1 MKSALPNYKLFPSSQ
16 PIRLYL
22 FALIAV
28 FTLAGC
34 GSQDETK
41 VDSSQQTLSFKI
53 PDTIQGSKL
62 VGGTLTATISVNG
75 GAPQAMTIS
84 GGTASITLTGLP
96 LGTTDF
102 TLEFTYQL
110 DPYVPMIVASDTQT
124 INVVAGSGNTVNF
137 VIADF
142 DTAIYD
148 EDGDGISNLV
158 ELDEFSTTSPISCV
172 LGTSEL
178 GNCELGS

>member
-1 MKSALPNYKLFPSSQ
+1 MKSVLPNYKLFPSNK

-22 FALIAV
+22 FSLIAV

-34 GSQDETK
+34 GSQDKTTTE
-41 VDSSQQTLSFKI
+41 SSEQTLSFKV
-53 PDTIQGSKL
+53 PDSIQGSKL
-62 VGGTLTATISVNG
+62 VGGILTATISVNG
-75 GAPQAMTIS
+75 GPPQAMTIS
-84 GGTASITLTGLP
+84 AGTASITLTGITP
-96 LGTTDF
+96 GTTDF
-102 TLEFTYQL
+102 TLEFTYEL
-110 DPYVPMIVASDTQT
+110 APYVPMIVASDTQT
-124 INVVAGSGNTVNF
+124 INVIAGGSNTVNF

-142 DTAIYD
+142 DTAIHD
-148 EDGDGISNLV
+148 DDDDGISNLV